1 MHKGVTVEKLVERS
15 RELAK
20 HFYLHGMFIFG
31 YPRFSDSPC
40 CSPLALREKA
50 QAYERFFKK
59 AQIDSIQVLN
69 AVPLP
74 GSRLRAKLE
83 QEQRILP
90 LEMVGWDKYD
100 GLFLCY
106 DPTPEGLDAYD
117 LQNLPR
123 IVMKKWYLGNFL
135 NRRLNYG
142 RWMNWAYNATIG
154 FPILFGLYYSKR
166 FIRNLIEKRRARN
179 ITEERESL
187 LPTRNIFSTPLV
199 NTWDDIKRRWRNL
212 FIKTY
217 GGGIARRW
225 LQEYRK
231 SDYETKLKEFFSKN
245 SHGSVDRGS
254 SIRQEQ

>member
-1 MHKGVTVEKLVERS
+1 
-15 RELAK
+15 
-20 HFYLHGMFIFG
+20 
-31 YPRFSDSPC
+31 
-40 CSPLALREKA
+40 
-50 QAYERFFKK
+50 
-59 AQIDSIQVLN
+59 
-69 AVPLP
+69 
-74 GSRLRAKLE
+74 
-83 QEQRILP
+83 
-90 LEMVGWDKYD
+90 
-100 GLFLCY
+100 LFLCY
-106 DPTPEGLDAYD
+106 DPTPEGLDAFD

-123 IVMKKWYLGNFL
+123 IVMQKWYLGNFL
-135 NRRLNYG
+135 NRKLNYG
-142 RWMNWAYNATIG
+142 RWMNWIYNATIG

-166 FIRNLIEKRRARN
+166 FIRNLMVKRRERS
-179 ITEERESL
+179 ITEKRESL
-187 LPTRNIFSTPLV
+187 LPSRNIFSTPLV